1 MMCTRE
7 ATAARLLSHNADI
20 QTETSASAIFKF
32 NTNNWVDQK
41 LVYRSGLHVCRRT
54 KLETLHTSVQTHF
67 ARARGWQETTRGGT
81 TNCA

>member
-1 MMCTRE
+1 MCTRE

-54 KLETLHTSVQTHF
+54 KLETLRTLVQTHF
-67 ARARGWQETTRGGT
+67 A
-81 TNCA
+81 